1 MENSSCTCFPFVK
14 CKVDTECYFGCISVQ
29 YRDDCD
35 LINSISIPLAVI
47 AVLIICICIVAI
59 IRMRCACRDCNTCR
73 PRTAA
78 NADSQM
84 TNLSFDTFDEIKR
97 TSTNL
102 DRHVSLEEQSD
113 IPPSYESAMSRS
125 NEAFQATDSLPP
137 STSASNKDS
146 SEDVDPPLSYASLIS

>member
-1 MENSSCTCFPFVK
+1 MENSSCTCFPFVE
-14 CKVDTECYFGCISVQ
+14 CKIDTECSFGCISVQ

-47 AVLIICICIVAI
+47 AVLIICLCTVAI
-59 IRMRCACRDCNTCR
+59 IRMRCACRDCNTCTSR

-78 NADSQM
+78 NAESQM

-113 IPPSYESAMSRS
+113 IPPSYESVMSRS

-137 STSASNKDS
+137 STSVSNKDS
-146 SEDVDPPLSYASLIS
+146 SEDVDPPPGYVS

>member
-84 TNLSFDTFDEIKR
+84 TNLSFDTFDLKEQAPISIDTFLSRNKVIF
-97 TSTNL
+97 
-102 DRHVSLEEQSD
+102 RHLMNQLCRD
-113 IPPSYESAMSRS
+113 QTKLFRQLILYLR
-125 NEAFQATDSLPP
+125 LPRP
-137 STSASNKDS
+137 QTRIQVKM
-146 SEDVDPPLSYASLIS
+146 